1 MFSSGIAILT
11 FKSTSTKEHFMS
23 NLTSRQIIEIHD
35 TIIKKYGGTG
45 GILNEGTL
53 DLLVYK
59 ANRIND
65 VFKQAAL
72 ILYTIAVQHP
82 FMDGNK
88 RTALVTAENVLRD
101 AGYYLNADDDEI
113 VDFMQRIAE
122 YKCTVK
128 TIEKWIRDKATS
140 AQAF

>member
-1 MFSSGIAILT
+1 M
-11 FKSTSTKEHFMS
+11 TSPRNLFYPAPHLSPHSMT
-23 NLTSRQIIEIHD
+23 NLTTRQIIEIHD
-35 TIIKKYGGTG
+35 RIIKKYGGTG

-59 ANRIND
+59 VNRAND
-65 VFKQAAL
+65 VFNYAAL
-72 ILYTIAVQHP
+72 ILHTIAAQHP
-82 FMDGNK
+82 FIDGNK

-113 VDFMQRIAE
+113 VDFMQKIAE

-128 TIEKWIRDKATS
+128 TIEKWIKEKAKATS
-140 AQAF
+140 HLG